1 MQLHKLTGAATLGIF
16 LMLGS
21 FHARAEE
28 NLVIFKVLSPNLAL
42 KAANA
47 AMERCRDDGY
57 QVAVAVVDRFGV
69 QQVVLRDRFA
79 GPHTPSTATRKAWTA
94 VSFRTGTVDLS
105 TAVQENPE
113 IGGVRYVD
121 NALVL
126 GGGLPI
132 EAAGSIV
139 GGIGISGA
147 PSGSLDEACAQAGME
162 AIEEDIAF

>member
-1 MQLHKLTGAATLGIF
+1 MFHRALGVLTLGAF
-16 LMLGS
+16 LVLKS
-21 FHARAEE
+21 WPTHAEE
-28 NLVIFKVLSPNLAL
+28 NLVTFQVLSPNLAL
-42 KAANA
+42 KAASA
-47 AMERCRDDGY
+47 ALEHCRAEGY

-69 QQVVLRDRFA
+69 QQVMLRDRFA

-94 VSFRTGTVDLS
+94 VSFRTGTAELTS
-105 TAVQENPE
+105 LTSENPGM
-113 IGGVRYVD
+113 GGIAHVE

-147 PSGSLDEACAQAGME
+147 PSGALDETCAQAGMD